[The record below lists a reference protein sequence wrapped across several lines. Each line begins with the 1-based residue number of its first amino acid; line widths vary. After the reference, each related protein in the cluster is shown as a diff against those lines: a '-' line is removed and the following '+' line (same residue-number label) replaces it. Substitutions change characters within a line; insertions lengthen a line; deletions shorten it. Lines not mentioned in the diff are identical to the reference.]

1 MDTTN
6 NISSKHKIL
15 YYNTGFDILYEK
27 KLLKEWGLDDVEI
40 ISVDIPQLTLEM
52 AVNMYNCDS
61 SSANSAPN
69 ETIFDE
75 TTCDD
80 TFCDIFGYLFNPA
93 EIEACVVIYEKFTEK
108 VFEKMPNLKLISMES
123 IGYNNIDIEA
133 AKRHGVMVSN
143 MPGYC
148 VEEVALHT
156 VGLLL
161 DLSRQITFLNNKVH
175 EKIWNPFAGY
185 EMHRLKDK
193 TFGMVFFGEIPKR
206 IVPMVKGL
214 GMNILV
220 YAPTKSQQYIESFG
234 CQKADT
240 LDELLISSDV
250 VSLHCPLIE
259 NVTYHLIGEHELDLM
274 KDSAFLIN
282 TSRGAVVDE
291 NALYI
296 ALSSGKIRA
305 AAIDMFEK
313 EKYINEDFLK
323 LDNIIITPHSAF
335 MSQDAIDEC
344 RIRGIDNIIR
354 LLVNH
359 KQPLNVVN

>member
-1 MDTTN
+1 MTCHLINNIGEAASMDTTN

-15 YYNTGFDILYEK
+15 YYNTGFDILHEK

-52 AVNMYNCDS
+52 AVNMYNS
-61 SSANSAPN
+61 
-69 ETIFDE
+69 

-80 TFCDIFGYLFNPA
+80 TFYDIFSYLFNPA
-93 EIEACVVIYEKFTEK
+93 EIEACVVIYEKFTEN

-133 AKRHGVMVSN
+133 AKKHGVMVSN

-214 GMNILV
+214 
-220 YAPTKSQQYIESFG
+220 
-234 CQKADT
+234 DW
-240 LDELLISSDV
+240 
-250 VSLHCPLIE
+250 
-259 NVTYHLIGEHELDLM
+259 
-274 KDSAFLIN
+274 
-282 TSRGAVVDE
+282 
-291 NALYI
+291 
-296 ALSSGKIRA
+296 
-305 AAIDMFEK
+305 
-313 EKYINEDFLK
+313 
-323 LDNIIITPHSAF
+323 
-335 MSQDAIDEC
+335 
-344 RIRGIDNIIR
+344 
-354 LLVNH
+354 
-359 KQPLNVVN
+359 